1 MPSKKSPSQ
10 PLSIS
15 EMALL
20 SSKLFSPNLFPRRLP
35 REPRPPQLAGS
46 KLSPPAAEIDER
58 PTARIRR
65 FKLWSEQVGDL
76 RVTLLDPRRRG
87 YLAKHRMFV
96 VPSPPR
102 PEYGRLSPFHRPFQ
116 IDPQPFRLP
125 PLPSPPLTLSP
136 EIITN
141 TKKGNIPKKE
151 RERTH
156 ERLLEH
162 KWVLDQEHERRFRR
176 GMAAIMADMLEYQE
190 SNTMPAESGIGY
202 KWKEG
207 VTLNCV
213 MAFQE
218 FFRAIRKN
226 STAIYSYL
234 DPIDIAPVANRD
246 EVHKVVKKEE
256 LKRKKKEKKKAD
268 KKMKREAEA
277 RLNEE
282 SEILEAEEAEVSRK
296 PVDELR
302 KTVSESQITPDSE
315 GFIISLS
322 SSL

>member
-1 MPSKKSPSQ
+1 M
-10 PLSIS
+10 I
-15 EMALL
+15 
-20 SSKLFSPNLFPRRLP
+20 
-35 REPRPPQLAGS
+35 
-46 KLSPPAAEIDER
+46 
-58 PTARIRR
+58 
-65 FKLWSEQVGDL
+65 
-76 RVTLLDPRRRG
+76 G

-190 SNTMPAESGIGY
+190 SNT
-202 KWKEG
+202 
-207 VTLNCV
+207 
-213 MAFQE
+213 
-218 FFRAIRKN
+218 
-226 STAIYSYL
+226 
-234 DPIDIAPVANRD
+234 
-246 EVHKVVKKEE
+246 
-256 LKRKKKEKKKAD
+256 
-268 KKMKREAEA
+268 
-277 RLNEE
+277 
-282 SEILEAEEAEVSRK
+282 
-296 PVDELR
+296 
-302 KTVSESQITPDSE
+302 
-315 GFIISLS
+315 
-322 SSL
+322 

>member
-15 EMALL
+15 EMASL

-87 YLAKHRMFV
+87 YLAKHRTFV

-176 GMAAIMADMLEYQE
+176 GMAAIMADMLEFQE
-190 SNTMPAESGIGY
+190 SNT
-202 KWKEG
+202 
-207 VTLNCV
+207 
-213 MAFQE
+213 QE
-218 FFRAIRKN
+218 FFRAIRKD
-226 STAIYSYL
+226 SAAIYSYL

-282 SEILEAEEAEVSRK
+282 SEILEAEEAEAARK